1 MRLFATLSAIAA
13 FLPVVFACKGH
24 TGGVP
29 KAVGTKTNKAVI
41 EIAAG
46 QVFDGQWYRYDRG
59 SGACNS
65 QTEGGKKTISQILP
79 PGELN
84 AIQTGKTQSFT
95 SARALPCAT

>member
-13 FLPVVFACKGH
+13 FLPVIFACKGH

-41 EIAAG
+41 EVAAG

-65 QTEGGKKTISQILP
+65 QTEGGKKIIFQVLSL
-79 PGELN
+79 GKLN
-84 AIQTGKTQSFT
+84 AMQTGKTRSST
-95 SARALPCAT
+95 SAKALPCAT

>member
-1 MRLFATLSAIAA
+1 MKFFATLSATAA
-13 FLPVVFACKGH
+13 FLPAVFACKGY

-65 QTEGGKKTISQILP
+65 QTEGGKKTITPLLP
-79 PGELN
+79 LGELN
-84 AIQTGKTQSFT
+84 VMQIGKTRSST
-95 SARALPCAT
+95 SAKARRCAT

>member
-65 QTEGGKKTISQILP
+65 QTEGGKTTSQILP
-79 PGELN
+79 FGELN
-84 AIQTGKTQSFT
+84 TMQTGKTQSFT

>member
-1 MRLFATLSAIAA
+1 MRLFATLSAIAV

-65 QTEGGKKTISQILP
+65 QTEGGKKAIPQILSL
-79 PGELN
+79 GELN
-84 AIQTGKTQSFT
+84 GIQIGKTQSST
-95 SARALPCAT
+95 SVKALPCAT